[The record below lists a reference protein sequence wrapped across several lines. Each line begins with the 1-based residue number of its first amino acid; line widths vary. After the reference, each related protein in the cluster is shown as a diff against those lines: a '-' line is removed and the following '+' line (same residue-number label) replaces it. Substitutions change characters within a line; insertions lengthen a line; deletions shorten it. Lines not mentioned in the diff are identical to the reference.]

1 MPDHPPDDPA
11 LDHIRRIA
19 VTLKNLYSPEVQN
32 LIGLDPTDV
41 EGVLRDGGQA
51 AFGEGEATGEGRA
64 TKAAE
69 RAIADLKQHMA
80 GR

>member
-1 MPDHPPDDPA
+1 MTDDPV
-11 LDHIRRIA
+11 LDRIRRVVLMIR
-19 VTLKNLYSPEVQN
+19 NLYDQNPPN

-41 EGVLRDGGQA
+41 RSGLINGGLA
-51 AFGEGEATGEGRA
+51 AFGEGDATGEGRA

-69 RAIADLKQHMA
+69 RAIADLKRQIA